1 MVIVHAAAPP
11 LRAARLPSRL
21 PAAPP
26 AMRALLASALL
37 TAPRLHLRTAGCHA
51 SARPSGRPKAKQSLG
66 QNFLSDATMAR
77 RIVEGL
83 DDASAALPAAS
94 SEDGRRVIELGPG
107 QGALTD
113 SLLATYPQMT
123 AAEID
128 ERMIAVLRESFPG
141 LTDLREGDMLQ
152 LDLQQLADEKGG
164 CLSLISNTPFCAPPA
179 CATASATP
187 LRMRTRG

>member
-1 MVIVHAAAPP
+1 MAAEPEA
-11 LRAARLPSRL
+11 
-21 PAAPP
+21 
-26 AMRALLASALL
+26 
-37 TAPRLHLRTAGCHA
+37 TAG
-51 SARPSGRPKAKQSLG
+51 R
-66 QNFLSDATMAR
+66 
-77 RIVEGL
+77 
-83 DDASAALPAAS
+83 
-94 SEDGRRVIELGPG
+94 RRVIELGPG

-123 AAEID
+123 AVEID

-179 CATASATP
+179 CAIASATP